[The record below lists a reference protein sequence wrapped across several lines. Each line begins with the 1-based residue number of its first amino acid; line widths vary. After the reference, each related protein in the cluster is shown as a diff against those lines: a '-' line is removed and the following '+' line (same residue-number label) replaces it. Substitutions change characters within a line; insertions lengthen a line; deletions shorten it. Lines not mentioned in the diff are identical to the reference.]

1 MITVDMITAQLEKLT
16 DSISYGVDTYDDET
30 YVKVLV
36 EDFDGFDDQWRETFR
51 PVDWKAVHALE
62 AWLKAHAD
70 SVDEEY
76 DYYYFGDITVDV
88 HYCSSDI

>member
-1 MITVDMITAQLEKLT
+1 MITLDMIIAQLEKLT
-16 DSISYGVDTYDDET
+16 DSISYDVDTYDDET
-30 YVKVLV
+30 YIKVLV
-36 EDFDGFDDQWRETFR
+36 EDFAGFDDQWQEIFR

-70 SVDEEY
+70 SVDAEY